1 MAKRRG
7 LWTRLLLI
15 AAAVVVIAGL
25 GFTAWALTGPG
36 PEPAAVAALQSDAA
50 VTVEVVGL
58 GGWQVFA
65 PTTAGPVGVEPT
77 TGLIF
82 YPGGRVAAGAYAA
95 AAHAI
100 AAEGYLVVIVPM
112 PLRLAV
118 FGGNAAEGVIAAYP
132 GITRWA
138 VGGHS
143 LGGAFAADFAYN
155 HPDAVAGLVL
165 WAAYPPSSDDL
176 SRQALAVV
184 SVYGT
189 RDGLAGP
196 EEIAPSR
203 ALLPADTVYV
213 AIEGG
218 NHAGFGRY
226 GPQAGDNAATI
237 TPEAQQAQVVAA
249 TVGLLASLP

>member
-1 MAKRRG
+1 MRIQRK
-7 LWTRLLLI
+7 LYIRLLLI
-15 AAAVVVIAGL
+15 VAAALGLLVL

-36 PEPAAVAALQSDAA
+36 PEPAALAALQSDAE
-50 VTVEVVGL
+50 VQVEVVGL

-65 PTTAGPVGVEPT
+65 PSTAGPTAAEPT

-118 FGGNAAEGVIAAYP
+118 FGANAAEGVIAAYP
-132 GITRWA
+132 QITRWA

-143 LGGAFAADFAYN
+143 LGGAFAADFAYK
-155 HPDAVAGLVL
+155 HPEAVEGLVL

-176 SRQALAVV
+176 STHALAVV
-184 SVYGT
+184 SIYGT

-196 EEIAPSR
+196 EKIAPTR

-249 TVGLLASLP
+249 TVGLLAALP

>member
-1 MAKRRG
+1 MSKRTG
-7 LWTRLLLI
+7 LFTRLLLTGV
-15 AAAVVVIAGL
+15 AAVALLLL

-36 PEPAAVAALQSDAA
+36 PEPAAVAAQQSDAA
-50 VTVEVVGL
+50 VTVE
-58 GGWQVFA
+58 
-65 PTTAGPVGVEPT
+65 TVGVGRWLVFTPAGARETGVAPT
-77 TGLIF
+77 TGLVF

-95 AAHAI
+95 VARAI

-118 FGGNAAEGVIAAYP
+118 FGSTAAAEVIVAYP
-132 GITRWA
+132 AITRWA

-143 LGGAFAADFAYN
+143 LGGAFAADFAFKQ
-155 HPDAVAGLVL
+155 PDLVDGLVL
-165 WAAYPPSSDDL
+165 WAAYPPEGDDL
-176 SRQALAVV
+176 SRRALAVV

-196 EEIAPSR
+196 EAIAPSR
-203 ALLPADTVYV
+203 ALLPPDTVFV

-237 TPEAQQAQVVAA
+237 TPEAQQAQVVVA
-249 TVGLLASLP
+249 TVGLLAALP

>member
-1 MAKRRG
+1 MSKRSG
-7 LWTRLLLI
+7 LITRLLLI
-15 AAAVVVIAGL
+15 VVAGLVLAML

-50 VTVEVVGL
+50 VTVETVGSGRWL
-58 GGWQVFA
+58 VFTPTDAA
-65 PTTAGPVGVEPT
+65 PV
-77 TGLIF
+77 TGLVL
-82 YPGGRVAAGAYAA
+82 YPGGRVAAGAYAGM
-95 AAHAI
+95 AHAI

-118 FGGNAAEGVIAAYP
+118 FGSNAARDVIAAYP
-132 GITRWA
+132 QVTRWA

-143 LGGAFAADFAYN
+143 LGGAFAADFAYK
-155 HPDAVAGLVL
+155 HPDAVDGLVL
-165 WAAYPPSSDDL
+165 WAAYPPASDDL
-176 SRQALAVV
+176 SQRALQVI
-184 SVYGT
+184 SIYGT

-196 EEIAPSR
+196 EAIAPSR

-226 GPQAGDNAATI
+226 GPQAGDNVATI
-237 TPEAQQAQVVAA
+237 TPEAQQAQVVVA
-249 TVGLLASLP
+249 TVGLLAALP